1 MKNDFNMPITAPR
14 LMELAKNGW
23 SAIIDLYKN
32 SSKEERD
39 KILKILGGLGGF
51 AALLKFLKAL

>member
-1 MKNDFNMPITAPR
+1 MPITAPN

-23 SAIIDLYKN
+23 NAIIELYKN
-32 SSKEERD
+32 SSKEERE
-39 KILKILGGLGGF
+39 KILKILGDLGGF

>member
-1 MKNDFNMPITAPR
+1 MPITAPR

>member
-1 MKNDFNMPITAPR
+1 MDKFNMPITAPN

-23 SAIIDLYKN
+23 NAIIELYKN
-32 SSKEERD
+32 SSKEERE